1 MKLTIAIPTY
11 NRAKR
16 LEKSLLDLCAEI
28 NRSYSKSHIEVFV
41 RNNGSTDDTADVISR
56 CGKLFHDNLIPFKTI
71 DAKTNQG
78 FDANV
83 IACYAASN
91 AEYVWFLSDDDNIIS
106 GAIDVIIRDIDK
118 HHPSVIFYNHDQE
131 PYDRNNPLI
140 KIPEYFDEITHENF
154 RSLQKIINFPKL
166 TSLVIKICDAGKQVI
181 NHESGFAHLV
191 LAFQCG
197 LSLGGM
203 LHSPVFTAFPDAD
216 YKDNINFVP
225 YIGNK
230 IKTPVQWALK
240 FNKKM
245 DLYEKLTMPNVDP
258 FISSLNTLSAYY
270 RGKHVLTLPLKLEL
284 WETVQREVKFNW
296 FNRLR
301 SWESV
306 KEFFKFPISIAYSF
320 LYALI
325 TGKKLQK
332 DR

>member
-1 MKLTIAIPTY
+1 
-11 NRAKR
+11 
-16 LEKSLLDLCAEI
+16 
-28 NRSYSKSHIEVFV
+28 
-41 RNNGSTDDTADVISR
+41 
-56 CGKLFHDNLIPFKTI
+56 
-71 DAKTNQG
+71 
-78 FDANV
+78 
-83 IACYAASN
+83 
-91 AEYVWFLSDDDNIIS
+91 
-106 GAIDVIIRDIDK
+106 
-118 HHPSVIFYNHDQE
+118 
-131 PYDRNNPLI
+131 
-140 KIPEYFDEITHENF
+140 
-154 RSLQKIINFPKL
+154 
-166 TSLVIKICDAGKQVI
+166 
-181 NHESGFAHLV
+181 
-191 LAFQCG
+191 
-197 LSLGGM
+197 
-203 LHSPVFTAFPDAD
+203 VFTAFPDAD